1 MVLIISLTVIHF
13 KKIFWPLYIICRKI
27 LMNTKYFFP
36 VVIKVYIQVGLSDQ
50 RINQPLIYNNSLKWQ
65 LPSDN
70 IHTILFV
77 SYPIQIILMT
87 TTRPCQKVV
96 RHAFSTIP
104 SCLVNDQD
112 GTIVYCNVEI
122 GLDSGPRSSTL
133 QEKKIFIITIPNCI
147 FWDGWTSGVKS
158 C

>member
-1 MVLIISLTVIHF
+1 MVAVTGKEWIVLYFTGHG
-13 KKIFWPLYIICRKI
+13 KKRYTTRGIDQA
-27 LMNTKYFFP
+27 FP
-36 VVIKVYIQVGLSDQ
+36 VKNRQHLVA
-50 RINQPLIYNNSLKWQ
+50 RQ

-87 TTRPCQKVV
+87 TTRPCQKAV
-96 RHAFSTIP
+96 RHAFSTIS

-112 GTIVYCNVEI
+112 GTIVSCNVET